1 MNVQYNRTFEIIYA
15 KDGSVLC
22 ADEIKEKVNRV
33 IRVITKEEIRQSDVV
48 YINIE
53 RGFDVVIAII
63 ACLQLKLAFTFCESN
78 AYMYKTHSN
87 HRKFRTTLVFDG
99 KEVIR
104 IAENDNENH
113 EICYVINT
121 SGTSG
126 NAKKQVA
133 VPLGCIKMNIE
144 HFCTIFNVTPSDTIL
159 FSTSLLFDP
168 SIVELFMAFH
178 VGCRL
183 LITPDVFRSE
193 PHRMQ
198 KAIEKFKPTIAQFT
212 PTVFEMLPSP
222 DCLLSST
229 SSLRILLIGGSHFP
243 LDYINSVR
251 CSGNTTR
258 IFNVYGVTEVS
269 CWASYFEIE
278 IGCEEVLIGK
288 EVMGTTLKVDANNQL
303 ILGGPRQ
310 CYVNGNKAEKHETG
324 DRVKKTKNG
333 GLRLVGRMDRMVKH
347 RGVRVYLDQLPELI
361 LKQKLSTQLAYSIHY
376 KNRDLVIFVTGPS
389 TSHDVSSILVPL
401 DNTTSVMVRTIHV
414 ESLPINPSGKVDEYE
429 LRRIC
434 EERFC
439 SVSRRNMVKKL
450 LKEKLGVDLDDVLD
464 QSFVEIGVN
473 SLMAA
478 EISLYFGDDQEN
490 VTREILNNS
499 TTIRRVLETF
509 GTSEN
514 PSYFIEEKTGQQV
527 IRVSKKR
534 QPKMKWSV
542 DLGKCIDGNIL
553 VIRNDLVVCASHSGV
568 IVAMNPKAG
577 RCLWRTECKVRFEC
591 APILANRRIVIG
603 SKNRGLFFL
612 CLETGKILNVIDL
625 AVRSTCASDG
635 NVIYCTTNDGY
646 FHSIDPETL
655 SLISHLRLEPNGGG
669 TSVGP
674 MIAPDG
680 SIFATTTS
688 GLLSKIFPKIT
699 NLHVSFQKKFGPI
712 FSEPLFLEDNT
723 VLITSV
729 NGVLTI
735 ISSDT
740 GEEKDSI
747 SLKNENCFCAPLK
760 IGPNKILVAT
770 QSGKIISLDIKP
782 KLRISII
789 FRFDLPGISFVK
801 TPKFLNLTENYAD
814 LMMVSKNGWLIFG
827 RFRNCESFENVTAF
841 PISNKEVFTSPEVIE
856 DDDNGKMIL
865 IAGRDDYLRSYYFEE
880 NDLFYAIKC

>member
-1 MNVQYNRTFEIIYA
+1 MTVLKAFLSLNYGFEKLKSIPSNQMNVQYNRTFEIIYA

-48 YINIE
+48 YINID

-63 ACLQLKLAFTFCESN
+63 ACLQLELAFTSCESN

-87 HRKFRTTLVFDG
+87 HRKFRTTLVFNG
-99 KEVIR
+99 KEVTR
-104 IAENDNENH
+104 IAENENECH

-126 NAKKQVA
+126 NTKKQVA
-133 VPLGCIKMNIE
+133 VPLGCIKANIE
-144 HFCTIFNVTPSDTIL
+144 HFCTIFDVTPSDTIL

-183 LITPDVFRSE
+183 LITPDIFRSE

-198 KAIEKFKPTIAQFT
+198 KAIEQFKPTIAQFT

-243 LDYINSVR
+243 LDYINSIR

-288 EVMGTTLKVDANNQL
+288 EVMGTTLEVDANNQL

-310 CYVNGNKAEKHETG
+310 CYVNGNKAERHETG
-324 DRVKKTKNG
+324 DLVGKTKNG
-333 GLRLVGRMDRMVKH
+333 ELRLVGRMDRMVKH
-347 RGVRVYLDQLPELI
+347 RGVRVCLDQLTELI
-361 LKQKLSTQLAYSIHY
+361 LKQQPTSTQLAYSIHY
-376 KNRDLVIFVTGPS
+376 KNRDIVIFVTGPS
-389 TSHDVSSILVPL
+389 TSNDVSSILVPL
-401 DNTTSVMVRTIHV
+401 DNTTFVMVRTIHV
-414 ESLPINPSGKVDEYE
+414 ESLPINSSGKVDEYE

-450 LKEKLGVDLDDVLD
+450 LKEKLGVDLDEVLD

-490 VTREILNNS
+490 VTREILNNT
-499 TTIRRVLETF
+499 TTIRKVLETF
-509 GTSEN
+509 GTSED
-514 PSYFIEEKTGQQV
+514 PSCFIEEKTDQQV

-568 IVAMNPKAG
+568 IVAMDPKIG

-603 SKNRGLFFL
+603 SKSHGLFFL

-625 AVRSTCASDG
+625 AVRSTCAS
-635 NVIYCTTNDGY
+635 NENFIFCSTNDGY
-646 FHSIDPETL
+646 FHSIDPE
-655 SLISHLRLEPNGGG
+655 SFSPIFHHKIEPNGGG
-669 TSVGP
+669 TSIGP
-674 MIAPDG
+674 IIAPDG
-680 SIFATTTS
+680 SVFATTTS
-688 GLLSKIFPKIT
+688 GLFSRIT
-699 NLHVSFQKKFGPI
+699 NHSNLHVSLQKKMGPI

-723 VLITSV
+723 VLVTSV

-740 GEEKDSI
+740 GEEKDSK

-770 QSGKIISLDIKP
+770 QSGKIIDLDIKP

-789 FRFDLPGISFVK
+789 YRFDLPGISF
-801 TPKFLNLTENYAD
+801 
-814 LMMVSKNGWLIFG
+814 I
-827 RFRNCESFENVTAF
+827 
-841 PISNKEVFTSPEVIE
+841 
-856 DDDNGKMIL
+856 
-865 IAGRDDYLRSYYFEE
+865 
-880 NDLFYAIKC
+880 